1 MLSIYIYKR
10 TRLER
15 KKEGRLTSDQKER
28 KQEDCVVLLWIIVVV
43 CHVWRAEIH
52 VRTYSNSHTYSLLY
66 VPLYYCGLVGRPL
79 PYLCF
84 YRFYRSSVALAPALA
99 GSAPAPARPP
109 AFQPG
114 SASRLGS
121 RLGGSHSHHSR
132 SDVHHRV
139 IMVDSTDRM
148 E

>member
-52 VRTYSNSHTYSLLY
+52 VRTYSNSHTFSLLY

-99 GSAPAPARPP
+99 RLRLGLQPP
-109 AFQPG
+109 A
-114 SASRLGS
+114 ARLQA
-121 RLGGSHSHHSR
+121 RLQARRLPLTSFSTRCTS
-132 SDVHHRV
+132 SV